1 MSSEEIIVQE
11 HERPDTNTAA
21 RQKPFPK
28 FGCIILILLAAFF
41 VGILIAGVLIGSQM
55 AEDIES
61 FTDHAPKPIPIER
74 GSPEEPAAIKTRIL
88 AFFDDIRK
96 SPNTPALLSLSP
108 RELNILV
115 ANDSYLADL
124 RGTIHFKGFSPP
136 NIIHT
141 ERARPMT
148 HIKFWKPRRYMN
160 ALIDYKIA
168 AQEGNVSLFTETISI
183 DNREIPD
190 YFLQKFQSQDLLSPY
205 KNDERVPESL
215 KLLNDVWVEDDRIIL
230 SNIPNSKTM
239 EKRTTSATINP

>member
-1 MSSEEIIVQE
+1 MSSEQIIIQD
-11 HERPDTNTAA
+11 HERADTNTAA
-21 RQKPFPK
+21 RQRPFPR

-61 FTDHAPKPIPIER
+61 FTDHEPKAIPIER
-74 GSPEEPAAIKTRIL
+74 GSPEEPAAIKKRIL

-108 RELNILV
+108 QELNVLV

-148 HIKFWKPRRYMN
+148 HIKFWKPRRYLN
-160 ALIDYKIA
+160 AFIDYKIA
-168 AQEGNVSLFTETISI
+168 AQEGNISLFTETISI

-205 KNDERVPESL
+205 KNDERVPEAL
-215 KLLNDVWVEDDRIIL
+215 KLLNDAWVEDDKIIL
-230 SNIPNSKTM
+230 SNIPRAESVEMRASSSSIK
-239 EKRTTSATINP
+239 P